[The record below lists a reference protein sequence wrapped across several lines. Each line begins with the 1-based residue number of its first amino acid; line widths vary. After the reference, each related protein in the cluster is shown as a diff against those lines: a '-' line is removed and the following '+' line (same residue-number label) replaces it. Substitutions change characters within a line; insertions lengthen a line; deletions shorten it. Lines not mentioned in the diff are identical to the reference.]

1 MQQLQAQDP
10 WCTEDF
16 QVSQNFQCTKT
27 QSFNVPDRY
36 AEQIHLR
43 REWEDKME
51 RLNEKYGLDYFS
63 DSQLDSESDEG
74 KNYRYEHKYEML
86 I

>member
-1 MQQLQAQDP
+1 MRQIQAQSPQHTQDY
-10 WCTEDF
+10 
-16 QVSQNFQCTKT
+16 QVPQNHQPNQT

-36 AEQIHLR
+36 AEQMHVR
-43 REWEDKME
+43 REWEEKME

-63 DSQLDSESDEG
+63 DSELDSELDELE
-74 KNYRYEHKYEML
+74 NYQYEHTYKTL